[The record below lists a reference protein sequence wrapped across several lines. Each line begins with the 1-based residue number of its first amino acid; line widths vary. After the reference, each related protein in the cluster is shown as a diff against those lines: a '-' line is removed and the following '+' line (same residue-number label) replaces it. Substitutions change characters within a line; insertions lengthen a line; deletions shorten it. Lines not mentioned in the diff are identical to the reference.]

1 MKHRKHSNWQE
12 QTLLLLATTWSYLNH
27 LANIRPHACFGK
39 ASVAFSH
46 LDLLCD
52 KMTSSTKLEVRMVLH
67 CHQRRTE
74 PRPQVA
80 STENFVKFGY
90 AVFQICKWT
99 DTLVTIH
106 CTPPGGK
113 VKINQC

>member
-74 PRPQVA
+74 PRPQTKAYMFFPERAHLRNFNIILRHTNEVVIIMLHRIL
-80 STENFVKFGY
+80 TE
-90 AVFQICKWT
+90 
-99 DTLVTIH
+99 L
-106 CTPPGGK
+106 
-113 VKINQC
+113 